1 MRAGRPEPAVSGRT
15 VRWVW
20 RAPTLTSPGALAGAR
35 AALAGVSAR
44 SHSAPRI
51 TVAPASLPTWPGRKF
66 IVGLPMKNFLPGQV
80 GSDAGATVIRGAEW
94 DLALTPA
101 NAARARASATGEVI
115 VGARHTNLTV
125 LPETAG
131 SGLPA
136 RIYTVEPTGDLT
148 FLHVR
153 LAQHLVVASAPG
165 TYRGTADQPIQLE
178 FDQD

>member
-15 VRWVW
+15 VRLVW
-20 RAPTLTSPGALAGAR
+20 RAPTITSPVALARAR

-66 IVGLPMKNFLPGQV
+66 FIGSPTMNFLPGQV

-101 NAARARASATGEVI
+101 NAARAPASAPGEVS
-115 VGARHTNLTV
+115 VGARHTHLTV
-125 LPETAG
+125 L
-131 SGLPA
+131 
-136 RIYTVEPTGDLT
+136 
-148 FLHVR
+148 
-153 LAQHLVVASAPG
+153 
-165 TYRGTADQPIQLE
+165 
-178 FDQD
+178 